1 MVCRQIYRGNRSQ
14 QRFIFQQKRVLAW
27 EKKVGGNNTGSWSW
41 CELLKCFVSVFTSIP
56 LLKSLFWRT
65 YLTSLGPPFYRIED
79 TMLILSV
86 ILFMRYIGA
95 DKSSFVCIG
104 MNPLVPS
111 VPFLWLQ
118 KTSENREVFWFFQ
131 VVEKGCIGNK
141 WVQVIVLFPRKF
153 LRKSFWLTINK
164 SWLINDFCVL
174 SSINLM

>member
-1 MVCRQIYRGNRSQ
+1 
-14 QRFIFQQKRVLAW
+14 
-27 EKKVGGNNTGSWSW
+27 
-41 CELLKCFVSVFTSIP
+41 
-56 LLKSLFWRT
+56 
-65 YLTSLGPPFYRIED
+65 
-79 TMLILSV
+79 MLILSV
-86 ILFMRYIGA
+86 ILFMRYISA
-95 DKSSFVCIG
+95 DKSSFVCID
-104 MNPLVPS
+104 MNPLVPN